1 MDADL
6 NIECFQRDVE
16 YARDWGHFIALVA
29 KTPKAN
35 TTLAA
40 KTRRKSSSK
49 MASEIRE
56 GLSALPVGHTGQH
69 RAGGPEASGF
79 GTGGESGQFRG
90 ML

>member
-6 NIECFQRDVE
+6 NIECFQRNVE

-56 GLSALPVGHTGQH
+56 GMSKLPRRPSSDGGAGEPSGSAIQ
-69 RAGGPEASGF
+69 
-79 GTGGESGQFRG
+79 
-90 ML
+90 